1 MATFVSVHG
10 HMGKEPAEEGG
21 HTGPEG
27 VDRRH
32 FVRARSTRGDSQFA
46 RFRSVGAGPCVGS
59 ANDAQRLAICPA
71 GAGSVKVGPSTA
83 EGHYKLHNSLAAASV
98 PPPYELASAQG
109 Q

>member
-1 MATFVSVHG
+1 MTSFVSVHG

-27 VDRRH
+27 VDGRH
-32 FVRARSTRGDSQFA
+32 LIRARSTRGNSQFA
-46 RFRSVGAGPCVGS
+46 RFRSAGAGPCVGS
-59 ANDAQRLAICPA
+59 ANNGRRLAIRPA
-71 GAGSVKVGPSTA
+71 GAGSFKVGPSTA

-98 PPPYELASAQG
+98 PPPYELASTQG